1 MADWPTVEA
10 VKRSLGVTSSEKNAD
25 IASAV
30 KASIEQV
37 AVDLGYQDIT
47 VSEDSGSG
55 EDTSYVLTAGVFI
68 HDADTGGEVSDP
80 VEVVPTN
87 SMSNAA
93 LILAVMVTKA
103 PDAPYG
109 IAAAFDLGAVRVA
122 SEHPTYTKML
132 TGQRVRFGVG

>member
-10 VKRSLGVTSSEKNAD
+10 VKQSLGVTTTAKD
-25 IASAV
+25 DVIASAV
-30 KASIEQV
+30 KAAIEQV

-55 EDTSYVLTAGVFI
+55 DAGYVLTAGVFI

-93 LILAVMVTKA
+93 LILAVMVVKA

-122 SEHPTYTKML
+122 SDHPTYTKML
-132 TGQRVRFGVG
+132 TGQRVRFSVA